1 MKTAVVLFF
10 AFFVLYVLTMGGHL
24 YSPDEEVI
32 FRTTQSLAL
41 RGSLAVEPLAE
52 FATKRGID
60 GREYA
65 QYGIGQPV
73 LSIPLYYFGTLL
85 TRIIPSPVVHR
96 FQWDTTQYND
106 RSLDAILLRFGVSLF
121 NQFIMAL
128 LVVVLYAFCYYLT
141 RDRIAS
147 LLAAIMFGCGTMAWV
162 HSKTYFSEPLAAL
175 CTLSA
180 FFLLYKGLREHRP
193 VLLLFA
199 GTLAGYG
206 VLTRLDTLLTI
217 PGFLLLIVLENWA
230 TFRKHIGAQAARP
243 LQFIRAQYAT
253 GDSLRAYSFF
263 LPIVVILLLIVMLN
277 KMRFGYFLAT
287 GYEDQAEGLRFSTP
301 LLAGLYGYLFSVGK
315 GVFFFSPVLV
325 LFFFAIKKFTHEFR
339 NAAIALLTIILV
351 FLLVHATWQNWTG
364 GWCWGPR
371 HIFLVH
377 AFVAMPIVAFL
388 TTPRSAA
395 VRIVYLVLLLVG
407 IAVQLYG
414 ASQNFIDYY
423 IEFYRTPQKPPNCYA
438 LYSPDDT
445 IMLDQSYVLL
455 GRSDENQP
463 PLGIPLW
470 ALIAPPNDSIY
481 IPQNSQWATY
491 AMMLGN
497 RKHDFLLIAPLNDS
511 IYVPQNSQWS
521 AYAVMLR
528 QGKHDFFWLHFLFP
542 KAETPK

>member
-1 MKTAVVLFF
+1 MPETALRRYPLSVKASIVLFF
-10 AFFVLYVLTMGGHL
+10 AFLGLYLLTMGGHL
-24 YSPDEEVI
+24 YSPDEELM

-41 RGSLAVEPLAE
+41 RGSLAVEPLAG

-60 GREYA
+60 GRQYA

-85 TRIIPSPVVHR
+85 TKIVPSPGVQR
-96 FQWDTTQYND
+96 FQWDTMQYHD
-106 RSLDAILLRFGVSLF
+106 RSPDAVLLRFGVSLF
-121 NQFIMAL
+121 NQLIMAL
-128 LVVVLYAFCYYLT
+128 LVVVVYAFCCYLT

-147 LLAAIMFGCGTMAWV
+147 LLTAILFGCGTMAWV

-180 FFLLYKGLREHRP
+180 FFLLYKGLRENRP
-193 VLLLFA
+193 VLLLLA

-217 PGFLLLIVLENWA
+217 PGFLLLILLENWT
-230 TFRKHIGAQAARP
+230 TFRKRIGAQTARP

-301 LLAGLYGYLFSVGK
+301 LLAGLYGYLFSIGK
-315 GVFFFSPVLV
+315 GIFFFSPTLV

-351 FLLVHATWQNWTG
+351 FLLVHASWQNWTG

-377 AFVAMPIVAFL
+377 AFVGVPIVALL

-395 VRIVYLVLLLVG
+395 VRIAYSVLLLLG
-407 IAVQLYG
+407 IAVQIYG

-423 IEFYRTPQKPPNCYA
+423 IEFYRTPQEPPNCYA
-438 LYSPDDT
+438 LYSPDDS
-445 IMLDQSYVLL
+445 IALDQNYLL
-455 GRSDENQP
+455 LARSNESQSP
-463 PLGIPLW
+463 QQIPLW
-470 ALIAPPNDSIY
+470 A
-481 IPQNSQWATY
+481 
-491 AMMLGN
+491 
-497 RKHDFLLIAPLNDS
+497 LIAPLNDS

-521 AYAVMLR
+521 AYAIMLR
-528 QGKHDFFWLHFLFP
+528 QGKHDLFWIHFLFP
-542 KAETPK
+542 KAEMPK